1 MIKNLLAVFVLSL
14 LAGAVLASPVL
25 AGTAKMDLSQKHLV
39 ARGRYLVMIA
49 GCNDCHTPGYLVK
62 TGDVQE
68 AQWLTGSAL
77 GWCGP
82 WGTTYPANLRLLLEN
97 LTEDQWIKLARTLKA
112 RPPMPW
118 FDLREM
124 TESDL
129 RAIGAY
135 IRYKGPAG
143 APAPAYLP
151 PGKKPSTPCVQFPSI
166 K

>member
-1 MIKNLLAVFVLSL
+1 MKRNLLAAFVLSI
-14 LAGAVLASPVL
+14 LAGAALASPVL
-25 AGTAKMDLSQKHLV
+25 AGTAKINLSQKHLV

-49 GCNDCHTPGYLVK
+49 GCNDCHTPGYLLK

-68 AQWLTGSAL
+68 TLWLTGSAL
-77 GWCGP
+77 GWSGP
-82 WGTTYPANLRLLLEN
+82 WGTTYPPNLRLLFET

-124 TESDL
+124 TDSDL

-135 IRYKGPAG
+135 IRYAG
-143 APAPAYLP
+143 KAGVAAPAYVP
-151 PGKKPSTPCVQFPSI
+151 PDKKPSMPYVLFPSL

>member
-1 MIKNLLAVFVLSL
+1 MKRNLLAVTVLSL

-25 AGTAKMDLSQKHLV
+25 AGTAKINLSQKHLV
-39 ARGRYLVMIA
+39 ARGRYLVMIG
-49 GCNDCHTPGYLVK
+49 GCNDCHTPGYLLK
-62 TGDVQE
+62 TGNVQE
-68 AQWLTGSAL
+68 ALWLTGSTL
-77 GWCGP
+77 GWGGP
-82 WGTTYPANLRLLLEN
+82 WGTTYPPNLRLLLST

-124 TESDL
+124 TDSDL

-135 IRYKGPAG
+135 IRYAGKAG
-143 APAPAYLP
+143 APAPAYVP
-151 PGKKPSTPCVQFPSI
+151 PGKKPSTPCVQFPSL

>member
-1 MIKNLLAVFVLSL
+1 MRNLLAVTVFSL

-25 AGTAKMDLSQKHLV
+25 AGTAKINPSQKRLV
-39 ARGRYLVMIA
+39 ERGRYLVMIA

-68 AQWLTGSAL
+68 AQWLTGSTL
-77 GWCGP
+77 GWSGP
-82 WGTTYPANLRLLLEN
+82 WGTTYPANLRLLLST
-97 LTEDQWIKLARTLKA
+97 LTEDQWVKMARTLKA

-124 TESDL
+124 TDSDL

-135 IRYKGPAG
+135 IRYVGRAG
-143 APAPAYLP
+143 VPAPSYLP
-151 PGKKPSTPCVQFPSI
+151 PGKKPSTPCVQFPQLQ
-166 K
+166 